1 MDIKFKGVGTETV
14 KAVFRDVLGN
24 ETPYH
29 GDLTVAS
36 SDESVA
42 TGVLQADGVSVLI
55 TGTGKVGIATI
66 TATDAQDNISDF
78 ATVTNTAGE
87 ATSIALVEVP
97 AAPAAPV
104 VAEAPAADAAPAAET
119 APAADTGAVV

>member
-1 MDIKFKGVGTETV
+1 MDIKFKGTGTETV

-29 GDLTVAS
+29 GELTVAS

-42 TGVLQADGVSVLI
+42 TGVLQADGVSVVI
-55 TGTGKVGIATI
+55 TGTGKVGVATI

-87 ATSIALVEVP
+87 ATSIALVEVV
-97 AAPAAPV
+97 AAPAA
-104 VAEAPAADAAPAAET
+104 APAADAPAAEAAPAA
-119 APAADTGAVV
+119 AATDASAVG